1 MRRPAVPR
9 WPRLGLLVAAIVCT
23 LGCGQQEIDFA
34 VEGDKQVGRPGETA
48 PANDPP
54 AVPEPVPVPVE
65 EDPAEEDA
73 AEDGPVNENPTEKN
87 PLAGCQQCHVDIED
101 EYAPSL
107 HFKQKVSC
115 KDCHGPSE
123 GHLADENN
131 EVKPDEVFAR
141 KDVDRL
147 CAKCHECSRPTA
159 AESPADRSKVCTDCH
174 GPHDLARVPP
184 FPDTTSQG
192 GDQP

>member
-1 MRRPAVPR
+1 MA
-9 WPRLGLLVAAIVCT
+9 AAIVCT
-23 LGCGQQEIDFA
+23 FGCRQEGAPA
-34 VEGDKQVGRPGETA
+34 VAGGKEDRRPVKTEPETA
-48 PANDPP
+48 PA
-54 AVPEPVPVPVE
+54 PVE
-65 EDPAEEDA
+65 EEPVEE
-73 AEDGPVNENPTEKN
+73 EPVEESPTEKN

-101 EYAPSL
+101 EYAVSL
-107 HFKQKVSC
+107 HFTEKVSC

-147 CAKCHECSRPTA
+147 CDKCHECSRPTA

-174 GPHDLARVPP
+174 GPHDLAPVKKTP
-184 FPDTTSQG
+184 
-192 GDQP
+192 